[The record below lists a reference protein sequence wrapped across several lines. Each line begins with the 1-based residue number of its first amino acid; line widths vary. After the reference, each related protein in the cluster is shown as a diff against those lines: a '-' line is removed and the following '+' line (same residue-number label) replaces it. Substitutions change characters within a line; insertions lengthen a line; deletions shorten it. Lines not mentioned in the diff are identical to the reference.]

1 MADTMQAVVFHGK
14 GDIRIEEVNV
24 PKPGPKEVQVSRFPA
39 DRKQPLS
46 RC

>member
-24 PKPGPKEVQVSRFPA
+24 PKPGAKEVQVSCSSTDDKLPI
-39 DRKQPLS
+39 
-46 RC
+46 